1 MTAAAARDGAD
12 RLVFLVAGEPSGD
25 VLGARLMAALTRLTS
40 GRVRFAGIGGEQM
53 TEQGLRSLFPVDE
66 LAVMGFAE
74 VLPKLRGLLRRMA
87 QVEAE
92 VRRLRPDVVVTIDS
106 PGFNLRLARRL
117 RPLGVPLV
125 HYVAPQLWAWRPERA
140 RKLVGLFDR
149 VLALFPFEPAFFE
162 RVGIATLEV
171 GHPAIEAPAPEAGD
185 LAQRLGLSADAPVL
199 AMLAGSRRGLVQ
211 RMLPVYGATAA
222 LLAPRVT
229 GLAIVLPVVPATR
242 GLVEAAAARW
252 PVPSR
257 VVSAPADKRAAL
269 ALARAAIVTSGTATL
284 ELALAGLPMAVAYRA
299 NALSAMLARRL
310 IQVRHVAL
318 PNLILAREVV
328 PELLQTECTP
338 ARLAE
343 AAVELLGDGMLPAA
357 QRRAFAELRGRLGG
371 DGPPPSERAARAVL
385 DTLARA

>member
-1 MTAAAARDGAD
+1 VSAASGDAAP
-12 RLVFLVAGEPSGD
+12 LVFLVAGEPSGD
-25 VLGARLMAALTRLTS
+25 VLGARLMSALARLTA

-53 TEQGLRSLFPVDE
+53 TGQGLRSLFPVDE

-74 VLPKLRGLLRRMA
+74 VLPKLRDILRRMA
-87 QVEAE
+87 EVESE
-92 VRRLRPDVVVTIDS
+92 VRRLRPAIVVTIDS

-117 RPLGVPLV
+117 KPLGVPLV
-125 HYVAPQLWAWRPERA
+125 HYVAPQLWAWRPQRA

-149 VLALFPFEPAFFE
+149 VLTLFPFEPAFFE

-171 GHPAIEAPAPEAGD
+171 GHPAIEAPPPVAGD
-185 LAQRLGLSADAPVL
+185 LATRLGFAADATVL

-211 RMLPVYGATAA
+211 RMLPVYGAAAA
-222 LLAPRVT
+222 LLADRVP

-252 PVPSR
+252 PVPAR
-257 VVSAPADKRAAL
+257 VVVAPEDKRAAL

-310 IQVRHVAL
+310 IQVRHVSL
-318 PNLILAREVV
+318 PNLILERAVV
-328 PELLQTECTP
+328 PELLQWDCTP

-343 AAVELLGDGMLPAA
+343 AAFDLLGEGMLPLA
-357 QRRAFAELRGRLGG
+357 QRRAFSELRDRLGG

-385 DTLARA
+385 EALVRR